1 MTDQHTPGPWVI
13 ERRSRH
19 GEKEISRIITPE
31 KDGWGNPLAICSFV
45 SQWGRKD
52 KPANANLIAAAP
64 DLLAALEK
72 MVKEADTHAT
82 IDANPVW
89 DFADGPMPEAKARH
103 VDHARAAIAKA
114 KGDEK

>member
-64 DLLAALEK
+64 DLLAALGISRTAPCQK
-72 MVKEADTHAT
+72 RKPDMSITLAL
-82 IDANPVW
+82 
-89 DFADGPMPEAKARH
+89 R
-103 VDHARAAIAKA
+103 
-114 KGDEK
+114 